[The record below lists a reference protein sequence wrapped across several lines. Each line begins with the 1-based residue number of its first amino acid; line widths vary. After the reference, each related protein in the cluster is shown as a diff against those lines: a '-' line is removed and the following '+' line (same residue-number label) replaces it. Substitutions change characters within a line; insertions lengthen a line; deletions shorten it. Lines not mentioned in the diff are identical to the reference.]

1 MSGQSAGARA
11 RPAREGLPAAPR
23 RPYDGFFDV
32 EQIFDYLRGYLGHEA
47 ERGRS
52 PERVRTLMYQYGPVA
67 GQIRE
72 IIADSLRVEGTD
84 VPAGFVVVTVGA
96 QEAMLIV
103 LRALV
108 TGPDDAFL
116 VSSPCFMG
124 ITGAARLLDIPV
136 TPVEEDAGGFSLAA
150 LEETI
155 VRERERERERGRRPR
170 AFYVTPD
177 HSNPSGTSMSL
188 RDRTALLDR
197 AARHDLLVVED
208 SPYRLVSHGP
218 LLPTLK
224 PLDRDHRV
232 AHPGSFAK
240 AVFPGARL
248 GYVVADQPATGG
260 RPRARS
266 GACRSATPRPSTS
279 PWPRRNRSSRPC
291 RNVPTTPGHCAT

>member
-11 RPAREGLPAAPR
+11 RPAREGPPAAPR

-32 EQIFDYLRGYLGHEA
+32 EQIFDYLRGYLDHEA

-72 IIADSLRVEGTD
+72 IIADSLRVEGID
-84 VPAGFVVVTVGA
+84 VPAGSVVVTVGA

-124 ITGAARLLDIPV
+124 ITGAARLLGIPV
-136 TPVEEDAGGFSLAA
+136 TPVEEDAGGFLLAA

-155 VRERERERERGRRPR
+155 VRERARGRRPR
-170 AFYVTPD
+170 AFYVIPD
-177 HSNPSGTSMSL
+177 HSNPSGTRMSL

-208 SPYRLVSHGP
+208 SPYRLVS
-218 LLPTLK
+218 LK
-224 PLDRDHRV
+224 SQDRDHRV
-232 AHPGSFAK
+232 VHPGSFAK
-240 AVFPGARL
+240 AVFPSARL

-260 RPRARS
+260 RPRSRS
-266 GACRSATPRPSTS
+266 GACRSATTRPPTS